1 MSNYMMR
8 YRGKYRLRTIID
20 MRTNDFLRDS
30 SGNIDDDADVYIEC
44 KNGVQIYAYG
54 KDGHRE
60 MQLAIYSPSR
70 LRGRNIKKQLNQ
82 NKISYDHYDETDAEA
97 MMTFSANDIDK
108 VAEIIG
114 AKTSGKNISPF
125 SPKNLPK
132 TKVDIPYDKMA
143 EYKEITTRVGTSS
156 MSVIRFINLAFLDE
170 ILAKKLRE
178 PGKRKPYDYKSEQK
192 KLGLARDVKGYIYTK
207 GMFDEYLSYMSDK
220 IDEYLKTK
228 GKE

>member
-1 MSNYMMR
+1 MTNYMMR
-8 YRGKYRLRTIID
+8 YKGKYRLKTIID

-30 SGNIDDDADVYIEC
+30 NGDLDDDADVYIEC
-44 KNGVQIYAYG
+44 KNGIQIYAYG

-60 MQLAIYSPSR
+60 MQLACYSPSR
-70 LRGRNIKKQLNQ
+70 QRGRNIKKQLNQ
-82 NKISYDHYDETDAEA
+82 NKIKYDHYDETDEEA
-97 MMTFSANDIDK
+97 MFTFSSNDIEK
-108 VAEIIG
+108 VAEIVG
-114 AKTSGKNISPF
+114 AKTFGSNISPF
-125 SPKNLPK
+125 SSKNLPK
-132 TKVDIPYDKMA
+132 TKVDIPSEKLA
-143 EYKEITTRVGTSS
+143 KYKKISSRVGSS
-156 MSVIRFINLAFLDE
+156 GMSVIKSANAAFLDE

-220 IDEYLKTK
+220 IDGYLKTK